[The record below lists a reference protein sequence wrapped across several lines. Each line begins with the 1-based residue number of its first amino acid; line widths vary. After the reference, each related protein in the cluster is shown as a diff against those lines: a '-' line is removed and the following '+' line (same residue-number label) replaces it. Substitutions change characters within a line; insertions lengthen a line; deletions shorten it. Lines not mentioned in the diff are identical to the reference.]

1 MATNNKDDRSKFAVK
16 IESED
21 SDLKLAVLI
30 DADNAQ
36 ATIVKSLLAEIAK
49 FGVASVKR
57 IYGDWTQPQLSS
69 WKKVLLELSIQP
81 VQQFGYTKGK
91 NATDSAL
98 IIDAMDLLYTRRFD
112 GFCLV
117 SSDSDFTR
125 LAARLR
131 EEGLTVYGFGEKKTP
146 EPFVSACDKFI
157 YTELLRPIVATEVDL
172 ELLESSKITNSEQ
185 VPIELIVKAVDDV
198 SEDNGWAQL
207 GTVGSNI
214 TKVRPEFD
222 SRLYGYKKFSNLV
235 KSFPAYF
242 EIQERASGAEGVKDV
257 YIRNKNYR
265 STK

>member
-1 MATNNKDDRSKFAVK
+1 MANNDRGMKSKLPGKF
-16 IESED
+16 ESSD
-21 SDLKLAVLI
+21 SDFKLAVLI

-36 ATIVKSLLAEIAK
+36 ASIVRSLLAEIAK

-57 IYGDWTQPQLSS
+57 IYGDWTQPQLGS

-131 EEGLTVYGFGEKKTP
+131 EEGLIVYGFGERKTP

-157 YTELLRPIVATEVDL
+157 YTELLQPIEALKVDSTL
-172 ELLESSKITNSEQ
+172 PDAAKVTSSEQ

-242 EIQERASGAEGVKDV
+242 EIQERASGAEGVKDI